1 VNVLARVK
9 SFTSP
14 IGPVLAATAMM
25 LAATDL
31 SAESSSV
38 ADCYERV
45 LAMCNEALEN
55 AKWWEKPAIG
65 VLCTGMLAG
74 CTAEALTR

>member
-1 VNVLARVK
+1 MV
-9 SFTSP
+9 
-14 IGPVLAATAMM
+14 AATATM
-25 LAATDL
+25 LAATHL
-31 SAESSSV
+31 SAQSSSV

-65 VLCTGMLAG
+65 LLCTGMLAG
-74 CTAEALTR
+74 CAAEALAD